1 MAKGRRKRKKRIIG
15 AGGVILGTMLS
26 LMLAVLTV
34 CGLYFWGMNQPDP
47 TAMRDPAGSQAREV
61 SLYVP
66 EAPVEGDAPVPVS
79 APQPEQEALH
89 LYTYDELVCDED
101 GLFVSKIIGKRYV
114 GYVAIIDD
122 PLRLTLGKCPY
133 FGDSYTGLT
142 IKQMAEQS
150 GAVLAVN
157 GGGFNDIG
165 GVGLGGM
172 PTGNVVYEGNVL
184 MWGYSH
190 TAGIDAQGV
199 LHVGEFTG
207 ADCQELG
214 LQWAVSY
221 GPTLIRDGTICSGLD
236 TAHGEP
242 RTAIGQREN
251 RAIVIVVL
259 QGRQV
264 QSLGL
269 TCQELAE
276 LMQDFGCVNAQ
287 NLDGGASSDMLYKGE
302 YLNVANT
309 SGGPRPIPT
318 GILVLPASGEQG
330 AEE

>member
-1 MAKGRRKRKKRIIG
+1 MAGRRKRKKRTVG
-15 AGGVILGTMLS
+15 AGGVVLGVVLS
-26 LMLAVLTV
+26 LTLAALIVY
-34 CGLYFWGMNQPDP
+34 GLYLWGTDRPGP
-47 TAMRDPAGSQAREV
+47 AAMAAPAQTQAREV

-66 EAPVEGDAPVPVS
+66 ETPVEGEAPVPAE
-79 APQPEQEALH
+79 APLPEQEAMH
-89 LYTYDELVCDED
+89 LYTYDEIVCDED

-122 PLRLTLGKCPY
+122 PLRLTLGKCPF
-133 FGDSYTGLT
+133 FGDDCVGRTVQ
-142 IKQMAEQS
+142 QMAEDA

-172 PTGNVVYEGNVL
+172 PTGIVIYQGKLL
-184 MWGYSH
+184 MGGYAH

-199 LHVGEFTG
+199 LHVGALS
-207 ADCQELG
+207 ADACQGLG
-214 LQWAVSY
+214 LRWAVSY
-221 GPTLIRDGTICSGLD
+221 GPTLVQDGTMCSGLD
-236 TAHGEP
+236 NAHGEP
-242 RTAIGQREN
+242 RTAIGQREDG
-251 RAIVIVVL
+251 AIVIVVL

-276 LMQDFGCVNAQ
+276 LMLDFGCVNAQ
-287 NLDGGASSDMLYKGE
+287 NLDGGASSDMFYQGE
-302 YLNVANT
+302 YLNVCNT

-318 GILVLPASGEQG
+318 AILVLPAGREEG
-330 AEE
+330 AEG